1 MIAQHLPALQIVLPL
16 VAAPICLLLRR
27 GDLAW
32 GLALVVSWVALA
44 IAIMLLNAV
53 LTGGVISYEFG
64 NWAPPWGI
72 EYRIDAANAFV
83 LLIVSGISAVLLPYA
98 RASVASEIEESK
110 HCLFYTAYLL
120 CLTGLLGVAITGDAF
135 NLFVFLEITSLATYV
150 LVAMGAGR
158 DRRAL
163 TAAFTY
169 LVMGTIGAT
178 FFVIGV
184 GLLYMVTGTLNMND
198 LAVRIADLGENR
210 TVSVAFA
217 FLVVGL
223 GLKLALF
230 PLHLWLPNAYAYAP
244 SVVTVFIAATSTKV
258 AVYALLRFL
267 FTIFGLE
274 FSVEALTLTY
284 VFLPLAIAGM
294 FAASTVAIFQVDMKR
309 MLAYSSVAQLGY
321 MVLGVSFANV
331 TGLTATILHLFNHAL
346 IKGGLFMALG
356 CVVYRCG
363 SASIDDMRGLGQQMP
378 LTMAAFVIGGLS
390 LIGIPLTV
398 GFISKWYLILGAI
411 EAGWWP
417 VAILIVATSLL
428 AVLYIW
434 RVVEVAYFQPAPE
447 GRVVTEAPRSML
459 IPMWVLIAA
468 NIYFG
473 IDASLTTSVAGTAA
487 RALIAGTP

>member
-1 MIAQHLPALQIVLPL
+1 MTPHLPALQIVVPL
-16 VAAPICLLLRR
+16 VAAPLCLLLRR

-32 GLALVVSWVALA
+32 GLALVVSWAALA
-44 IAIMLLNAV
+44 IAIMLLQAV

-64 NWAPPWGI
+64 DWPPPWGI

-321 MVLGVSFANV
+321 MVLGMSFGNV

-363 SASIDDMRGLGQQMP
+363 SASIDEMRGLGRQMP

-398 GFISKWYLILGAI
+398 GFISKWYLIQGAI

-428 AVLYIW
+428 AVLYIG
-434 RVVEVAYFQPAPE
+434 RVIEVAYLQPAPE

-459 IPMWVLIAA
+459 IPMWVLIVA

-487 RALIAGTP
+487 RALIGGTP

>member
-1 MIAQHLPALQIVLPL
+1 MITPHLPALQIVVPL
-16 VAAPICLLLRR
+16 VAAPLCLLLRR

-32 GLALVVSWVALA
+32 GLALVLSWAALA
-44 IAIMLLNAV
+44 IAIMLLQAV

-64 NWAPPWGI
+64 DWPPPWGI

-321 MVLGVSFANV
+321 MVLGMSFGNV

-363 SASIDDMRGLGQQMP
+363 SASIDEMRGLGRQMP

-398 GFISKWYLILGAI
+398 GFISKWYLIQGAI

-428 AVLYIW
+428 AVLYIG
-434 RVVEVAYFQPAPE
+434 RVIEVAYLQPAPE

-459 IPMWVLIAA
+459 IPMWVLIVA

-487 RALIAGTP
+487 RALIGGTP

>member
-1 MIAQHLPALQIVLPL
+1 MISLHLPALQIVVPL
-16 VAAPICLLLRR
+16 IAAPICLLLRR

-32 GLALVVSWVALA
+32 GLALVVSWAALA
-44 IAIMLLNAV
+44 IAVMLLHAV
-53 LTGGVISYEFG
+53 VTGGVISYELG
-64 NWAPPWGI
+64 DWAPPWGI

-83 LLIVSGISAVLLPYA
+83 LLIVSGISAVVLPYA

-150 LVAMGAGR
+150 LVAMGADR

-163 TAAFTY
+163 PAAFTY

-184 GLLYMVTGTLNMND
+184 GLLYMVTGTLNMAD
-198 LAVRIADLGENR
+198 LALRIADLGDNR

-244 SVVTVFIAATSTKV
+244 SAVTVFIAATSTKV

-274 FSVEALTLTY
+274 FSIEALTLTY
-284 VFLPLAIAGM
+284 VFLPLAITGM
-294 FAASTVAIFQVDMKR
+294 FAASTVAIFQIDIKR

-321 MVLGVSFANV
+321 MVLGVSFGNV

-346 IKGGLFMALG
+346 IKGGLFMVLG

-363 SASIDDMRGLGQQMP
+363 SASIDAMRGLGRQMP

-398 GFISKWYLILGAI
+398 GFISKWYLILGAL

-417 VAILIVATSLL
+417 VAVLIVATSLL

-434 RVVEVAYFQPAPE
+434 RVVEVAYLQPAPE
-447 GRVVTEAPRSML
+447 GRVVTEAPRAML
-459 IPMWVLIAA
+459 IPMWVLIVA

-487 RALIAGTP
+487 RALIGGTP

>member
-1 MIAQHLPALQIVLPL
+1 MISQHLPALQVVVPL
-16 VAAPICLLLRR
+16 IAAPLCLLLRR

-44 IAIMLLNAV
+44 IAVMLLNAV
-53 LTGGVISYEFG
+53 VTGGVISYELG
-64 NWAPPWGI
+64 DWAPPWGI

-83 LLIVSGISAVLLPYA
+83 LLIVSGISAVVLPYA
-98 RASVASEIEESK
+98 RASIASEIEESK

-135 NLFVFLEITSLATYV
+135 NLFVFLEITSLASYV

-198 LAVRIADLGENR
+198 LALRIADLGDNR

-244 SVVTVFIAATSTKV
+244 SAVTVFIAATSTKV

-294 FAASTVAIFQVDMKR
+294 FAASTVAIFQVDIKR

-363 SASIDDMRGLGQQMP
+363 SASIDEMRGLGRQMP

-434 RVVEVAYFQPAPE
+434 RVVEVAYLQPAPE

-459 IPMWVLIAA
+459 IPMWVLIVA

-487 RALIAGTP
+487 RALIGGTP

>member
-1 MIAQHLPALQIVLPL
+1 MITQHLPALQIVLPL
-16 VAAPICLLLRR
+16 VAAPLCVLLRR

-32 GLALVVSWVALA
+32 GLALIVSWAALA
-44 IAIMLLNAV
+44 ISVMLLQAV
-53 LTGGVISYEFG
+53 VTGGVISYEFG
-64 NWAPPWGI
+64 DWAPPWGI

-83 LLIVSGISAVLLPYA
+83 LLIVSGISAVVLPYA

-163 TAAFTY
+163 PAAFTY
-169 LVMGTIGAT
+169 LIMGTIGAT

-198 LAVRIADLGENR
+198 LALRIADLGDNR

-244 SVVTVFIAATSTKV
+244 SVVSVFIAATSTKV

-294 FAASTVAIFQVDMKR
+294 FAASTVAIFQVDIKR

-321 MVLGVSFANV
+321 MVLGVSFGNV

-363 SASIDDMRGLGQQMP
+363 SASIDEMRGLGRQMP

-398 GFISKWYLILGAI
+398 GFISKWYLILGAL

-417 VAILIVATSLL
+417 VAVLIVATSLL
-428 AVLYIW
+428 AVLYIG
-434 RVVEVAYFQPAPE
+434 RVVEVAYLQPAPE

-459 IPMWVLIAA
+459 IPMWVLIVA

-487 RALIAGTP
+487 RALIGGTP

>member
-1 MIAQHLPALQIVLPL
+1 MIAQHLPALQVVVPL
-16 VAAPICLLLRR
+16 IAAPLCLLLRR

-44 IAIMLLNAV
+44 IAVMLLNAV
-53 LTGGVISYEFG
+53 VTGGVISYELG
-64 NWAPPWGI
+64 DWAPPWGI

-83 LLIVSGISAVLLPYA
+83 LLIVSGISAVVLPYA
-98 RASVASEIEESK
+98 RASIASEIEESK

-198 LAVRIADLGENR
+198 LALRIADLGDNR

-244 SVVTVFIAATSTKV
+244 SAVTVFIAATSTKV
-258 AVYALLRFL
+258 AIYALLRFL

-294 FAASTVAIFQVDMKR
+294 FAASTVAIFQVDIKR

-363 SASIDDMRGLGQQMP
+363 SASIDEMRGLGRQMP

-417 VAILIVATSLL
+417 VAVLIVATSLL

-434 RVVEVAYFQPAPE
+434 RVVEVAYLQPAPE

-459 IPMWVLIAA
+459 IPMWVLIGA

-487 RALIAGTP
+487 RALIGGTP

>member
-1 MIAQHLPALQIVLPL
+1 MITPHLPALQIVVPL
-16 VAAPICLLLRR
+16 VAAPLCLLLRR

-32 GLALVVSWVALA
+32 GLALVVSWAALA
-44 IAIMLLNAV
+44 IAIMLLQAV

-64 NWAPPWGI
+64 DWPPPWGI

-321 MVLGVSFANV
+321 MVLGRISGNV

-363 SASIDDMRGLGQQMP
+363 SASIDEMRGLGRQMP

-398 GFISKWYLILGAI
+398 GFISKWYLIQGAI

-428 AVLYIW
+428 AVLYIG
-434 RVVEVAYFQPAPE
+434 RVIEVAYLQPAPE

-459 IPMWVLIAA
+459 IPMWVLIVA

-487 RALIAGTP
+487 RALIGGTP

>member
-1 MIAQHLPALQIVLPL
+1 MTPHLPALQIVVPL
-16 VAAPICLLLRR
+16 VAAPLCLLLRR

-32 GLALVVSWVALA
+32 GLALVVSWAALA
-44 IAIMLLNAV
+44 IAIMLLQAV

-64 NWAPPWGI
+64 DWPPPWGI

-321 MVLGVSFANV
+321 MVLGMSFGNV

-363 SASIDDMRGLGQQMP
+363 SASIDEMRGLGRQMP

-398 GFISKWYLILGAI
+398 GFISKWYLIQGAI

-434 RVVEVAYFQPAPE
+434 RVIEVAYLQPAPE

-459 IPMWVLIAA
+459 IPMWVLIVA

-487 RALIAGTP
+487 RALIGGTP

>member
-1 MIAQHLPALQIVLPL
+1 MITQHLPALQIVLPL
-16 VAAPICLLLRR
+16 VAAPLCVLLRR

-32 GLALVVSWVALA
+32 GLALVVSWAALA
-44 IAIMLLNAV
+44 ISVMLLQAV
-53 LTGGVISYEFG
+53 VTGGVISYEFG
-64 NWAPPWGI
+64 DWAPPWGI

-83 LLIVSGISAVLLPYA
+83 LLIVSGISAVVLPYA

-163 TAAFTY
+163 PAAFTY
-169 LVMGTIGAT
+169 LIMGTIGAT

-198 LAVRIADLGENR
+198 LALRIADLGDNR
-210 TVSVAFA
+210 TVSVAVA

-244 SVVTVFIAATSTKV
+244 SVVTVFIAATATKV

-267 FTIFGLE
+267 FTVFGFE
-274 FSVEALTLTY
+274 FSIGALTLTY

-294 FAASTVAIFQVDMKR
+294 FAASTVAIFQVDIKR

-363 SASIDDMRGLGQQMP
+363 SASIDEMRGLGRQMP

-417 VAILIVATSLL
+417 VAVLIVATSLL
-428 AVLYIW
+428 AVLYIG
-434 RVVEVAYFQPAPE
+434 RVVEVAYLQPAPE

-459 IPMWVLIAA
+459 IPMWVLIVA

-487 RALIAGTP
+487 RALIGGTP

>member
-1 MIAQHLPALQIVLPL
+1 MILQHLPALQIVVPL

-32 GLALVVSWVALA
+32 GLTLIVSWAALA
-44 IAIMLLNAV
+44 IAVMLLHAV
-53 LTGGVISYEFG
+53 ITGGVISYELG
-64 NWAPPWGI
+64 DWAPPWGI

-83 LLIVSGISAVLLPYA
+83 LLIVSGISAVVLPYA

-110 HCLFYTAYLL
+110 HSLFYTAYLL

-178 FFVIGV
+178 FVVIGV
-184 GLLYMVTGTLNMND
+184 GLLYMVTGTLNMAD
-198 LAVRIADLGENR
+198 LALRIADLGDNR
-210 TVSVAFA
+210 TVLVAFA

-244 SVVTVFIAATSTKV
+244 SVVSVFIAATSTKV

-321 MVLGVSFANV
+321 MVLGVSFGNV

-363 SASIDDMRGLGQQMP
+363 AASIDEMRGLGRQMP

-398 GFISKWYLILGAI
+398 GFISKWYLILGAL

-417 VAILIVATSLL
+417 VAVLIVATSLL
-428 AVLYIW
+428 AVLYIG
-434 RVVEVAYFQPAPE
+434 RVVEVAYLQPAPE

-459 IPMWVLIAA
+459 IPMWVLIVA

-487 RALIAGTP
+487 RALIGGTP

>member
-1 MIAQHLPALQIVLPL
+1 MILQHLPALQIVVPL
-16 VAAPICLLLRR
+16 VAAPICVLLRR
-27 GDLAW
+27 ADLAW

-44 IAIMLLNAV
+44 IAVMLLHAV

-64 NWAPPWGI
+64 DWAPPWGI

-83 LLIVSGISAVLLPYA
+83 LLIVSGISAVVLPYA

-110 HCLFYTAYLL
+110 HSLFYTAYLL

-184 GLLYMVTGTLNMND
+184 GFLYMVTGTLNMAD
-198 LAVRIADLGENR
+198 LALRIADLGDNR
-210 TVSVAFA
+210 TVTVAFA

-244 SVVTVFIAATSTKV
+244 SVVSVFIAATSTKV

-294 FAASTVAIFQVDMKR
+294 FAASTVAIFQVDIKR

-321 MVLGVSFANV
+321 MVLGMSFGNV

-363 SASIDDMRGLGQQMP
+363 SASIDAMRGLGRQMP

-398 GFISKWYLILGAI
+398 GFISKWYLILGAL

-417 VAILIVATSLL
+417 VAVLIVATSLL
-428 AVLYIW
+428 AVLYIG
-434 RVVEVAYFQPAPE
+434 RVVEVAYLQPAPE

-459 IPMWVLIAA
+459 IPMWVLIVA

-487 RALIAGTP
+487 RALIGGTP

>member
-1 MIAQHLPALQIVLPL
+1 MIAQHLPALQIVVPL

-32 GLALVVSWVALA
+32 GLALVVSWAALA
-44 IAIMLLNAV
+44 IAVMLLHAV
-53 LTGGVISYEFG
+53 VDGGVISYEFG
-64 NWAPPWGI
+64 DWAPPWGI

-83 LLIVSGISAVLLPYA
+83 LLIVSGISAVVLPYA

-178 FFVIGV
+178 FFVIAV
-184 GLLYMVTGTLNMND
+184 GLLYMVTGTLNMAD
-198 LAVRIADLGENR
+198 LALRIADLGDNR

-321 MVLGVSFANV
+321 MVLGMSFGNV

-363 SASIDDMRGLGQQMP
+363 SASIDEMRGLGRQMP

-428 AVLYIW
+428 AVLYIG
-434 RVVEVAYFQPAPE
+434 RVVEVAYLQPAPE
-447 GRVVTEAPRSML
+447 GRVVTEAPPSML
-459 IPMWVLIAA
+459 IPMWVLIVA

-487 RALIAGTP
+487 RALIGGTP

>member
-1 MIAQHLPALQIVLPL
+1 MIAQHLPALQVVLPL
-16 VAAPICLLLRR
+16 VAAPLCVLLRR

-32 GLALVVSWVALA
+32 GLALIVSWAALA
-44 IAIMLLNAV
+44 ISIMLLHAV
-53 LTGGVISYEFG
+53 VTGGVISYEFG
-64 NWAPPWGI
+64 DWAPPWGI

-83 LLIVSGISAVLLPYA
+83 LLIVSGISAVVLPYA

-163 TAAFTY
+163 PAAFTY
-169 LVMGTIGAT
+169 LIMGTIGAT

-198 LAVRIADLGENR
+198 LALRIADLGDNR

-244 SVVTVFIAATSTKV
+244 SVVTVFIAATATKV

-267 FTIFGLE
+267 FTVFGLE
-274 FSVEALTLTY
+274 FSIGALTLTY

-294 FAASTVAIFQVDMKR
+294 FAASTVAIFQVDIKR

-363 SASIDDMRGLGQQMP
+363 SASIDEMRGLGRQMP

-398 GFISKWYLILGAI
+398 GFISKWYLILGAL

-417 VAILIVATSLL
+417 VAVLIVATSLL

-434 RVVEVAYFQPAPE
+434 RVVEVAYFQPPPE

-459 IPMWVLIAA
+459 IPMWVLILA

-487 RALIAGTP
+487 RALIGGTP

>member
-1 MIAQHLPALQIVLPL
+1 MITPHLPALQIVVPL
-16 VAAPICLLLRR
+16 VAAPLCLLLRR

-32 GLALVVSWVALA
+32 GLALVVSWAALA
-44 IAIMLLNAV
+44 IAIMLLQAV

-64 NWAPPWGI
+64 DWPPPWGI

-321 MVLGVSFANV
+321 MVLGMSFGNV

-363 SASIDDMRGLGQQMP
+363 SASIDEMRGLGRQMP

-398 GFISKWYLILGAI
+398 GFISKWYLIQGAI

-428 AVLYIW
+428 AVLYIG
-434 RVVEVAYFQPAPE
+434 RVIEVAYLQPAPE

-459 IPMWVLIAA
+459 IPMWVLIVA

-487 RALIAGTP
+487 RALIGGTP